1 MDYNIFYDDKT
12 NMKYIKFGKTQ
23 SFNNK
28 KYIPIY
34 YNDENK
40 KATKYN
46 DFLIKT
52 PRLFIP
58 NKPRRETGYKPSI
71 ETILIKGDDEG
82 VCHFSKIIKNIQS
95 KIEKQIKRRKGL
107 NLKDKE
113 FLPIIR
119 DDTKYKTEKMYL
131 PLSIFTSS
139 CIDINNKQI
148 KEWCF
153 PTPTY
158 GYFIIQVKN
167 VWISEYK
174 WGINIY
180 CNGAMIL
187 PSQLIDPPPIPVN
200 EIKYMFESEIA
211 NLKTIGDSE
220 EYAQY
225 FSMKK
230 MGVPIQ
236 AIKNKMTSEN
246 KQSYII
252 DLNPSTPLSKL
263 KELSKSSNNSL
274 PPPPP
279 PLPPLSFS
287 LNLVSNKKTSSS
299 ILLSNNTSNSSL
311 HSALF
316 SELMTKK
323 NNVLKKKNQSNRN
336 IKNKS
341 LKLIEK
347 EDNRIPSLDQIK
359 NAIKRMKSI
368 SMSSC

>member
-12 NMKYIKFGKTQ
+12 NLKYIKFGKTQ

-34 YNDENK
+34 YNDDNK

-52 PRLFIP
+52 PRLFVP

-71 ETILIKGDDEG
+71 ETIMIKSDDDG
-82 VCHFSKIIKNIQS
+82 VLHFSKIIKNIQS
-95 KIEKQIKRRKGL
+95 KIEKQITRRKKL

-148 KEWCF
+148 DEWCF

-167 VWISEYK
+167 VWISEFK

-187 PSQLIDPPPIPVN
+187 PSQLMDPPPIPVN

-236 AIKNKMTSEN
+236 AIKNKMLNEN

-252 DLNPSTPLSKL
+252 DLDASTPLSKI
-263 KELSKSSNNSL
+263 KIKQKSKSSNNSL

-279 PLPPLSFS
+279 PPLPSSSIS
-287 LNLVSNKKTSSS
+287 LNLVSNKKILSSS
-299 ILLSNNTSNSSL
+299 TLLSNKSSSSSL

-316 SELMTKK
+316 SELLTKK
-323 NNVLKKKNQSNRN
+323 NNLLKKKNNN
-336 IKNKS
+336 NKS
-341 LKLIEK
+341 LKIIK
-347 EDNRIPSLDQIK
+347 KDDNRIPSLDQIM
-359 NAIKRMKSI
+359 NAINRMKSI
-368 SMSSC
+368 SSSNC